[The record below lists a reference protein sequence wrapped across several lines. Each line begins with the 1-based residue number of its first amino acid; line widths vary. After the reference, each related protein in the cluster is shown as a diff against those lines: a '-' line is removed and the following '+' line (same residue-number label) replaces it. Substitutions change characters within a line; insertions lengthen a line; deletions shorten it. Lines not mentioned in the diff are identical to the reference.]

1 MLRGNHESRQI
12 TKVYGFYDECFSK
25 YGNINAWKY
34 CCRVF
39 DLLTIAA
46 VSNDFCWFTFICN
59 RNIFKHCSQ
68 LIDEDILCVH
78 GGLSPEI
85 KTLDQIRN
93 IDRNQ
98 EIPYKGAFCDLVWS
112 DPDDVDRW

>member
-1 MLRGNHESRQI
+1 MFNNSSLISSHHHFHFQ
-12 TKVYGFYDECFSK
+12 FQ
-25 YGNINAWKY
+25 
-34 CCRVF
+34 
-39 DLLTIAA
+39 
-46 VSNDFCWFTFICN
+46 
-59 RNIFKHCSQ
+59 Q

-85 KTLDQIRN
+85 KTLDQIRT

-112 DPDDVDRW
+112 DPEDVERW